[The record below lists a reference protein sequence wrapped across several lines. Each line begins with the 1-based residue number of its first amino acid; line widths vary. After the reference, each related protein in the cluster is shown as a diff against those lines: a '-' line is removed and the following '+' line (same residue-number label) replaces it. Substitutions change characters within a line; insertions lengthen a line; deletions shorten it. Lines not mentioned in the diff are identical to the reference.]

1 MEKHIDISQN
11 KLLDNSDKLRL
22 ADYLNE
28 IITNEKCTE
37 ICIATGYWDLKGT
50 KLLYS
55 SLAPFFE
62 RGGKMRLLIG
72 EEPTIRKSQL
82 QADHPKLEKFPDFF
96 IQLDVNKLTDEY
108 LPVAQMLVNNTA
120 FTEEAIDEDSPIKI
134 KVYGQKGEDK
144 KFLHAKCYIF
154 KGNADSD
161 FAIGIVG
168 SSNFTERGLED
179 NAELNYMEHESF
191 LVDGLSAT
199 STRKSHLTWFNEMWN
214 DESCV
219 DWTGKF
225 INEILLKAPIAKTI
239 KPKVQPKPEPV
250 KPLSPYETYIKY
262 LEMYFGDLTD
272 ESVTAQLK
280 SYLPDGFRSY
290 EYQMDAVKQCFH
302 IMDKYGGFF
311 LADVVGLGK
320 TIVALLVVKR
330 FIEEAC
336 ATGQGDASKV
346 LIITP
351 PAVRKSWIETIQ
363 AFDEDATNKIQDHI
377 KIVTTG
383 SIGHL
388 IDDDEEPEL
397 VSDEIDL
404 LPQENYGLIMIDE
417 SHNFRNSFT
426 QKYHALDTLIDQI
439 AQQTGK
445 APFIGLMSATPQNNS
460 PLDLRNQI
468 YLFERNPQKSH
479 FTDVQGRLDSYFLE
493 KQRIFDQYRND
504 PSDEAKAALKELAVD
519 IRQKVLNHIVVRRTR
534 TDILKYYENDTTT
547 LHFPTVCPPH
557 KLEYEMD
564 DELITLFSDT
574 VNMILPAPQ
583 DVPDFGEHLGYYRYM
598 AINFFRDKNNTRLY
612 ETRNLTVEGI
622 SARLAKITQILLVKR
637 LESSF
642 AAFLSSLENLRQ
654 YTQNMLDMLD
664 HDCVFICPEIDV
676 NAEFLKA
683 DFDFNKA
690 ASAIRAKIEKKQGN
704 NREFRAADFTDEYRQ
719 LLLTDY
725 QMIDKLCK
733 RWKNN
738 DLDPKFD
745 AFKEA
750 LKEQLFEP
758 SINNPHGYDAPRLV
772 IFTEAIST
780 QETLTRYLKSKK
792 YRVLSVSAATRDSL
806 QETIKENFDA
816 NSETRRDEY
825 NVLVTT
831 EVLAEGVNLHRS
843 NVILNYDTPWNA
855 TRLMQRIGRVNRI
868 GSKEDFVHVFNF
880 FPTTQTNQQI
890 HLIEKAYAKLQAF
903 HTMFGEDN
911 QVFSE
916 REELSEA
923 NFNNMVNG
931 EESAFSQYLADL
943 KQYAKEQPKRYQ
955 EIRNMEAKELGG
967 QLPLEGDNHIML
979 VATDKRRQACVRL
992 AGDEAQEVISPLLFM
1007 QLLKEHIDCQ
1017 YTDTDAEQ
1025 LKALSLRAIRC
1036 FQSFVNRSLTG
1047 KDSQKRVKDA
1057 LKIADNLYAQLT
1069 TPEAQKA
1076 LKQAAQVIRGGNTTA
1091 IRIMEKYE
1099 QYAGQ
1104 GLLFGLDED
1113 INQWVVAMFGK
1124 LAQTAIITHGE
1135 PYIALYQL

>member
-1 MEKHIDISQN
+1 MKIAQN
-11 KLLDNSDKLRL
+11 TLIDNSEKFRL
-22 ADYLNE
+22 VDCLNDLINDAE
-28 IITNEKCTE
+28 CKE

-50 KLLYS
+50 KLLYDA
-55 SLAPFFE
+55 LMGFFE
-62 RGGKMRLLIG
+62 RGGKLRLLIG
-72 EEPTIRKSQL
+72 EEPTLRASQV
-82 QADHPKLEKFPDFF
+82 QASNDKKFPDFY
-96 IQLDVNKLTDEY
+96 IQHDVNRLTDEFA
-108 LPVAQMLVNNTA
+108 PVGQMLVDRSSFNESSDNA
-120 FTEEAIDEDSPIKI
+120 DAQIQIR
-134 KVYGQKGEDK
+134 VYGQKGPDK
-144 KFLHAKCYIF
+144 KFLHAKCYIL
-154 KGNADSD
+154 KGGACSD
-161 FAIGIVG
+161 FAMGIIG
-168 SSNFTERGLED
+168 SSNFTQRGLED
-179 NAELNYMEHESF
+179 NAELNYLEHEASRVEF
-191 LVDGLSAT
+191 Q
-199 STRKSHLTWFNEMWN
+199 STISSRKSHVTWFEQMWD
-214 DESCV
+214 DESCEE
-219 DWTGKF
+219 WTGKF
-225 INEILLKAPIAKTI
+225 IQEILMKAPIAKTI
-239 KPKVQPKPEPV
+239 KPKTQPEPQSIE
-250 KPLSPYETYIKY
+250 PLTPYETYIKY

-280 SYLPDGFRSY
+280 TYLPEGFRSY

-302 IMDKYGGFF
+302 IMDTYGGFF

-336 ATGQGDASKV
+336 VSGDSQTNASKV

-351 PAVRKSWIETIQ
+351 PAVRKSWVETIQ
-363 AFDEDATNKIQDHI
+363 AFDKEAVNKIQDHI
-377 KIVTTG
+377 TIVTSG

-388 IDDDEEPEL
+388 VDDDEEEQEFVTDEL
-397 VSDEIDL
+397 EL
-404 LPQENYGLIMIDE
+404 LPQENFGLIMIDE
-417 SHNFRNSFT
+417 SHNFRNSST
-426 QKYHALDTLIDQI
+426 QKYRALDSLIDQI

-460 PLDLRNQI
+460 PQDLRNQI

-493 KQRIFDQYRND
+493 KQAIFDTYRND
-504 PSDEAKAALKELAVD
+504 PSEEAKTELKKLAAD
-519 IRQKVLNHIVVRRTR
+519 IRKKVLNHIVVRRTR
-534 TDILKYYENDTTT
+534 TDILKYYENDSSS

-574 VNMILPAPQ
+574 VNMILPP
-583 DVPDFGEHLGYYRYM
+583 VEGMPDTGEHLGYYRYM
-598 AINFFRDKNNTRLY
+598 AINYFRDSNNTRLY

-654 YTQNMLDMLD
+654 YTRNMLDMLD
-664 HDCVFICPEIDV
+664 NDCVFICPNIDV
-676 NAEFLKA
+676 NAEFLKEH
-683 DFDFNKA
+683 FDFNQA
-690 ASAIRAKIEKKQGN
+690 ANAIRAKIQKKQGN
-704 NREFRAADFTDEYRQ
+704 NRQFRASDFKDEYRQ
-719 LLLTDY
+719 LLQEDY
-725 QMIDKLCK
+725 NLIDKLCK
-733 RWKNN
+733 RWKDN

-772 IFTEAIST
+772 IFTEALST

-806 QETIKENFDA
+806 QQTIKDNFDA

-831 EVLAEGVNLHRS
+831 EVLAEGVNLHRA

-931 EESAFSQYLADL
+931 DESAFSQYLADL
-943 KQYAKEQPKRYQ
+943 KQYARLNPQRYQ

-967 QLPLEGDNHIML
+967 QLALIDNHLLL
-979 VATDKRRQACVRL
+979 VATDKRRQACIML
-992 AGDEAQEVISPLLFM
+992 SDDDKQEVISPLLFM
-1007 QLLKEHIDCQ
+1007 QLLKEHTEDQFVETNADQ
-1017 YTDTDAEQ
+1017 Y
-1025 LKALSLRAIRC
+1025 KALQLRAIRC
-1036 FQSFVNRSLTG
+1036 FQSFVDRSLTS

-1057 LKIADNLYAQLT
+1057 LKVAEDINNQLT
-1069 TPEAQKA
+1069 TPEARLA
-1076 LKQAAQVIRGGNTTA
+1076 IKQAATIIRGGNMTA
-1091 IRIMEKYE
+1091 IRIMEKYATNAD
-1099 QYAGQ
+1099 QMS
-1104 GLLFGLDED
+1104 LFGLDED

-1124 LAQTAIITHGE
+1124 IAQAATVTHGE
-1135 PYIALYQL
+1135 PYIALYQI

>member
-1 MEKHIDISQN
+1 MQNTLIDNSTQFRLVDFLN
-11 KLLDNSDKLRL
+11 KLIKD
-22 ADYLNE
+22 E
-28 IITNEKCTE
+28 QCTE

-50 KLLYS
+50 KLVYDA
-55 SLAPFFE
+55 LAPFFE
-62 RGGKMRLLIG
+62 KGGKLRLLIG
-72 EEPTIRKSQL
+72 EEPTIRTSQL
-82 QADHPKLEKFPDFF
+82 QAEHPKLEKFPDFY
-96 IQLDVNKLTDEY
+96 IQYDVNKLTEEY
-108 LPVAQMLVNNTA
+108 LPVAQLLVDRTT
-120 FTEEAIDEDSPIKI
+120 FDESMDSSNSQIQI
-134 KVYGQKGEDK
+134 RVYGQKGEDK

-154 KGNADSD
+154 KGEVGSD
-161 FAIGIVG
+161 FAVGIIG
-168 SSNFTERGLED
+168 SSNFTQRGLED
-179 NAELNYMEHESF
+179 NAELNYLEPDSTR
-191 LVDGLSAT
+191 VDFTSAI
-199 STRKSHLTWFNEMWN
+199 STRKSHVQWFEQMWN
-214 DESCV
+214 DESCE

-225 INEILLKAPIAKTI
+225 IQEILMKAPLAKTI
-239 KPKVQPKPEPV
+239 KPRKQPEPQAIE
-250 KPLSPYETYIKY
+250 PLSPYETYIKY

-280 SYLPDGFRSY
+280 SYLPEGFRSY

-320 TIVALLVVKR
+320 TVVALLVVKR

-336 ATGQGDASKV
+336 ATSDSTTNTSKV

-351 PAVRKSWIETIQ
+351 PAVRKAWVETIH
-363 AFDEDATNKIQDHI
+363 AFDQDATNKIQDHI
-377 KIVTTG
+377 TIITSG

-388 IDDDEEPEL
+388 VDDEGEQEL

-417 SHNFRNSFT
+417 SHNFRNSST
-426 QKYHALDTLIDQI
+426 QKYRALDTLIDQI
-439 AQQTGK
+439 TQQTGK

-460 PLDLRNQI
+460 PQDLRNQI
-468 YLFERNPQKSH
+468 YLFERNPQKSR
-479 FTDVQGRLDSYFLE
+479 FTDVQGRLDSFFLE
-493 KQRIFDQYRND
+493 KQAIFDTYRND
-504 PSDEAKAALKELAVD
+504 PSEEAKTELKNLAAD
-519 IRQKVLNHIVVRRTR
+519 IRKKVLNHIVVRRTR
-534 TDILKYYENDTTT
+534 TDILKYYENDTAS

-564 DELITLFSDT
+564 DELISLFSDT
-574 VNMILPAPQ
+574 VNMILPPVEGQ
-583 DVPDFGEHLGYYRYM
+583 PDTSEHLGYYRYM
-598 AINFFRDKNNTRLY
+598 AINYFQDINNTRLY

-654 YTQNMLDMLD
+654 YTCNMLDMLD
-664 HDCVFICPEIDV
+664 HNCVFICPDIDV

-683 DFDFNKA
+683 NFDFNQA
-690 ASAIRAKIEKKQGN
+690 AKAIRAKIEKKQGN
-704 NREFRAADFTDEYRQ
+704 NRQFQSSDFKDEYRQ
-719 LLLTDY
+719 LLQDDY
-725 QMIDKLCK
+725 ILIDRLCK
-733 RWKNN
+733 RWKDN

-758 SINNPHGYDAPRLV
+758 TINNPHGYDAPRLV
-772 IFTEAIST
+772 IFTEALST

-806 QETIKENFDA
+806 QQTIKDNFDA

-931 EESAFSQYLADL
+931 EESAFSQYLSDL
-943 KQYAKEQPKRYQ
+943 KQFAKQDPLRYQ
-955 EIRNMEAKELGG
+955 QIRNMEAKELGG
-967 QLPLEGDNHIML
+967 QLSNGEDHLLL
-979 VATDKRRQACVRL
+979 VATDKRRQACIML
-992 AGDEAQEVISPLLFM
+992 SDDDTQEVISPLLFM
-1007 QLLKEHIDCQ
+1007 QSLKEHSNDAFID
-1017 YTDTDAEQ
+1017 TDTE
-1025 LKALSLRAIRC
+1025 LYKALQLRAIRC
-1036 FQSFVNRSLTG
+1036 FQSFVSRSLTG
-1047 KDSQKRVKDA
+1047 KDINKRKTNA
-1057 LKIADNLYAQLT
+1057 LKIADSIKNQLS
-1069 TPEAQKA
+1069 TPEALNA
-1076 LKQAAQVIRGGNTTA
+1076 LKQANSLIYGGNTTA
-1091 IRIMEKYE
+1091 IRIMEKYAANAD
-1099 QYAGQ
+1099 QMS
-1104 GLLFGLDED
+1104 LFGIDED

-1124 LAQTAIITHGE
+1124 IAQTATVTHGE
-1135 PYIALYQL
+1135 PYIALYQI